1 VEIALR
7 VVASTFLLILLLSAC
22 YLFVGFN
29 LLLQIS
35 KQYLTG
41 EKININFIGI
51 QKAVISATKLIS
63 IGAKIVKLKNV

>member
-7 VVASTFLLILLLSAC
+7 VVASTFLLILLFSAC